1 MGAGGH
7 PLPAIEVDAEEDR
20 LREEGKPLEGE
31 RHTDDRTRELHE
43 ARPEQSE
50 LEREDRPGHRT
61 DGEQNGRAARPALG
75 EIEVDGIARPLPA
88 TLREDHEHG
97 HRDPDDGED
106 DMKRERHRHLRPG
119 GKQIGHDE

>member
-1 MGAGGH
+1 MPRKIASVKKAKPSRENGI
-7 PLPAIEVDAEEDR
+7 PMTEPASSMKR
-20 LREEGKPLEGE
+20 GQSSPSSKE
-31 RHTDDRTRELHE
+31 RTVPDTAPTANRM
-43 ARPEQSE
+43 AVP
-50 LEREDRPGHRT
+50 
-61 DGEQNGRAARPALG
+61 RPALG

-88 TLREDHEHG
+88 TLCKDHEHG